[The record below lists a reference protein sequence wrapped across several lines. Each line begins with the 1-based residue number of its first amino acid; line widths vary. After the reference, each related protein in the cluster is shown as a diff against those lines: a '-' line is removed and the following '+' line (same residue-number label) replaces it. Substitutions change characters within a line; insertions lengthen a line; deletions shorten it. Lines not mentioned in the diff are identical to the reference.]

1 MKHIKFSEDVVPLGE
16 FKAQAS
22 RILRHLN
29 DTNRPVLI
37 TQNGKPA
44 AVLITAEEFDRLNQ
58 LDLLAE
64 TIERAPAP
72 AQLLNH
78 DAADEDL

>member
-29 DTNRPVLI
+29 ETNRPVLI

-58 LDLLAE
+58 LDMQAE
-64 TIERAPAP
+64 TLERGPADDEALARY
-72 AQLLNH
+72 AQG
-78 DAADEDL
+78 EDR